1 MIGECLIF
9 EYMNS
14 LWGPFEVDWFAS
26 DSNHK
31 LKLFYPRYWNVK
43 CFGIDAFTGIWSNK
57 NGWLCPP
64 IYLVARVLAKIKKDK
79 AFGCLIIPMWK
90 SANCWPILCLNGDKF
105 CDCVKNVVYLPS
117 DKQFS

>member
-31 LKLFYPRYWNVK
+31 LKLFYLRYWNVK
-43 CFGIDAFTGIWSNK
+43 CFGIDAFSGIWSNK

-79 AFGCLIIPMWK
+79 TFGCLIIPMWK
-90 SANCWPILCLNGDKF
+90 SANFWPILCLNGDKF
-105 CDCVKNVVYLPS
+105 CDCVKNVVYLLS